1 MTRNPVEDLDE
12 VFHTRARLGIMT
24 LLSAQ
29 GQAEFT
35 SLRTRLDL
43 TDGNLG
49 TYIRVLEDRG
59 YLVVAKTFEG
69 RMPRTKCHLTA
80 AGRKAFRTYL
90 DHLDAV
96 IRMAASRIARCR

>member
-24 LLSAQ
+24 VLSAED
-29 GQAEFT
+29 QADFT

-49 TYIRVLEDRG
+49 AHIRVLEDRG
-59 YLVVAKTFEG
+59 YLVVAKTFDG
-69 RMPRTKCHLTA
+69 RIPHTKCKLTS

-90 DHLDAV
+90 DRLDAV
-96 IRMAASRIARCR
+96 IRMAERGA